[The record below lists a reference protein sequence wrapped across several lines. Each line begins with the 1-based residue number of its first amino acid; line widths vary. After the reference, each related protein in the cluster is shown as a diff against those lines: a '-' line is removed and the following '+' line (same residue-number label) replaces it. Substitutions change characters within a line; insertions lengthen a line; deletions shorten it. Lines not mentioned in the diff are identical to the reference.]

1 MLRRYELTDEEWLR
15 IEPLL
20 PPENTGKQG
29 RPRKDNR
36 IIMNGIVW
44 LARSGAPWRDL
55 PERYGSWKTVYSR
68 FRKWID
74 DGILDNIFRILSLEA
89 ELEELSI
96 DASIIQAHQQSAG
109 AKKGGLQMKSG
120 IAVEERAPKSM
131 RQ

>member
-1 MLRRYELTDEEWLR
+1 MLKRYELTDEEWLR

-74 DGILDNIFRILSLEA
+74 DGIL
-89 ELEELSI
+89 
-96 DASIIQAHQQSAG
+96 
-109 AKKGGLQMKSG
+109 
-120 IAVEERAPKSM
+120 
-131 RQ
+131 

>member
-89 ELEELSI
+89 ELEELSWCWAGCLT
-96 DASIIQAHQQSAG
+96 ASNTAVSARRSWRSW
-109 AKKGGLQMKSG
+109 ANT
-120 IAVEERAPKSM
+120 RACPCGTA
-131 RQ
+131 